1 MMFMIIFTMKEMT
14 KAFALHV
21 TFWKRES
28 TNIIYG
34 ERCNLERERERTWKY
49 ISYQRRKLMEIQHT

>member
-1 MMFMIIFTMKEMT
+1 MKEIT

-34 ERCNLERERERTWKY
+34 ERCNLERERENLEIHI
-49 ISYQRRKLMEIQHT
+49 ISKEEVNGDTTYMIP